1 MKFLSKS
8 LCLSYREFSLL
19 VFGRLNPDDF
29 LEFLHARKLAQ
40 LFEAEVDGNSQV
52 PDIFQLTT
60 DFG

>member
-1 MKFLSKS
+1 M
-8 LCLSYREFSLL
+8 
-19 VFGRLNPDDF
+19 FGRLNPDDF